1 MADLFLEDGSPAGM
15 VAVAEWWL
23 EHYEGLEHM
32 TEGGTT
38 SPETW
43 YTVSTILRRAMD
55 KIAHTNL
62 PQSSKEK

>member
-1 MADLFLEDGSPAGM
+1 MELFKADGTKAGM
-15 VAVAEWWL
+15 VDVANWWL
-23 EHYEGLEHM
+23 EHYEGIEHM

-55 KIAHTNL
+55 KIAKHNN
-62 PQSSKEK
+62 EKDE